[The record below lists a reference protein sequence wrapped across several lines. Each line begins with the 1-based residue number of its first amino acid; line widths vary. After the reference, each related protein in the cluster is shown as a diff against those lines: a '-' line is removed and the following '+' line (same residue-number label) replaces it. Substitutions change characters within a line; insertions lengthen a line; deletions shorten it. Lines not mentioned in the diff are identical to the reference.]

1 VLARCWPPTRVHCWG
16 GLGSQLYALN
26 FIFDVKSKFPKKK
39 FILIQHTSGFTHR
52 SAELDFLDVDF
63 INVKEIEDFDLEFR
77 SSQSSSDKSI
87 KFRTYIKYLLNLTG
101 FYLFEEHLSKKTKIY
116 NWTLAVRGSY
126 SNIDLDQKLLEFL
139 VNMFKS
145 SSNKTSVSPNILAI
159 HYRLGDLLDLQ
170 TKSIA
175 QPGEIKKI
183 ISLILKN
190 NEIDSV
196 DVYSDS
202 IDEARK
208 RLDLDY
214 LGAKVNFINCS
225 PLETINGCFQANYFI
240 GTGSKIS
247 FWVLKL
253 RNFESPTSNSY
264 IAQNIS

>member
-52 SAELDFLDVDF
+52 SAELDFLDLDF

-126 SNIDLDQKLLEFL
+126 SNIDLDKKLLEFL
-139 VNMFKS
+139 VSMFKS
-145 SSNKTSVSPNILAI
+145 SSNKTTVSPNTLAI
-159 HYRLGDLLDLQ
+159 HYRLGDLLNLSS
-170 TKSIA
+170 KSHLYPTQFSFALDKDI
-175 QPGEIKKI
+175 
-183 ISLILKN
+183 N
-190 NEIDSV
+190 NKVWTIF
-196 DVYSDS
+196 SDS
-202 IDEARK
+202 PEIAIAELHKTFPHLK
-208 RLDLDY
+208 REINNWMY
-214 LGAKVNFINCS
+214 LQV
-225 PLETINGCFQANYFI
+225 
-240 GTGSKIS
+240 
-247 FWVLKL
+247 
-253 RNFESPTSNSY
+253 
-264 IAQNIS
+264 